1 MLDAETYVQWVSA
14 FSKDS
19 YYEGDWGE
27 GSEIRFLHIDGKNG
41 MFSRIKENREPEFIS
56 IEHVGMIKDGVV
68 DTTGDEVKKWT
79 PSFENYTFTEV
90 DGGTQVDV
98 EMDISEEYKSEFEDM
113 WSKALAQLK
122 EIAEK

>member
-1 MLDAETYVQWVSA
+1 MLDTETYVQWVSA

-19 YYEGDWGE
+19 YYEGDWSE

-41 MFSRIKENREPEFIS
+41 MFSRITENREPEFIS
-56 IEHVGMIKDGVV
+56 IEHVGMIKDGIV
-68 DTTGDEVKKWT
+68 DTTSDEVKKWT

-90 DGGTQVDV
+90 DGGTQIDV